1 MGGCLKKINPVDYL
15 RPVVR
20 CNRCNKYNANIIPDH
35 AELVTAIAQE
45 GVESFLESNFDLDD
59 MAIRAL
65 LQENMEAMQ
74 EIAEGDFCICTLPQS
89 INKWKL

>member
-20 CNRCNKYNANIIPDH
+20 CNRCNKYNASIIPDH

-59 MAIRAL
+59 MAIHYYKKTWRRCKKLHKGIFVSAHYL
-65 LQENMEAMQ
+65 NL
-74 EIAEGDFCICTLPQS
+74 S
-89 INKWKL
+89 ISGNYK

>member
-1 MGGCLKKINPVDYL
+1 MTINPEDYL
-15 RPVVR
+15 RDVER
-20 CNRCNKYNANIIPDH
+20 CNRCNKYSATLIPDH
-35 AELVTAIAQE
+35 SELVTAIAQE

-74 EIAEGDFCICTLPQS
+74 EIAQGDFCICSTFNLKPQS
-89 INKWKL
+89 INKWKI